1 MISYVRTPIPGPN
14 SLKYKAISEKYES
27 HCLNQQAP
35 IVWDH
40 AEGVKV
46 WDVDGNCFID
56 WTSGVLVTNV
66 GHSHPKL
73 AQAISDQAKRLLNC
87 YDFPTVERVTLAERM
102 VGLAPDN
109 LNQAF
114 FATVGSEAVDAAVR
128 VAKRFKGAFEII
140 SFYGGFHG
148 RTIGTMSLAGK
159 MSTKKRFGPV
169 TPGVIHVPFPDPY
182 RNPFGSCGND
192 VAGQCLE
199 FMDIAV
205 NAQSTGSLA
214 GLIIEP
220 YQGAAGFIFPPDGF
234 LKSLEEWCKA
244 RGIVFILDEVQSSF
258 GRTGK
263 FLALEWENLRP
274 NLVSIGKGIGSGM
287 PISCLLAESR
297 IMDSLEA
304 GEMSSTW
311 GGNPICC
318 AASHAILDIFK
329 EEKLV
334 DNALKM
340 GSYMKSRLE
349 AMKEKCRFLGDVRG
363 RGLVMGLDI
372 VKDKKTKE
380 RDPERTMKIINSCC
394 ENGLIIGAVSG
405 NVIRVAP
412 PLVINREEADESLDI
427 MEKVLTN
434 LT

>member
-1 MISYVRTPIPGPN
+1 MIVNIKTPIPGPN
-14 SLKYKAISEKYES
+14 TLKYKALSEKYES
-27 HCLNQQAP
+27 HCLGFQAP

-40 AEGVKV
+40 AQGVTV
-46 WDVDGNCFID
+46 WDVDGNSFID

-73 AQAISDQAKRLLNC
+73 AKAIGEQAARLLNC

-102 VGLAPDN
+102 VKLSPEHLDN
-109 LNQAF
+109 AF
-114 FATVGSEAVDAAVR
+114 FATVGSEAVDSAVR
-128 VAKRFKGAFEII
+128 VAKRHTGNFEMI
-140 SFYGGFHG
+140 SFFGGFHG
-148 RTIGTMSLAGK
+148 RTMGTMSLAGK
-159 MSTKKRFGPV
+159 MATKKKFGPV
-169 TPGVIHVPFPDPY
+169 MPGMIYVPFPDPY
-182 RNPFGSCGND
+182 RNPFGSDSAD

-199 FMDIAV
+199 FMDNAV

-234 LKSLEEWCKA
+234 LKSLEEWC
-244 RGIVFILDEVQSSF
+244 RERDIVFILDEVQASF

-263 FLALEWENLRP
+263 FLALEWENLKP
-274 NLVSIGKGIGSGM
+274 NMVSIGKGIGSGI

-297 IMDSLEA
+297 IMKSLDV
-304 GEMSSTW
+304 GDMSSTW
-311 GGNPICC
+311 GGNPLCC
-318 AASHAILDIFK
+318 AASHAILDIFE

-334 DNALKM
+334 ENALAL
-340 GSYMKSRLE
+340 GEHMKTRLT
-349 AMKEKCRFLGDVRG
+349 AMKDKCAYLGDVRG

-380 RDPERTMKIINSCC
+380 RYPEMTRNIINKCC

-412 PLVINREEADESLDI
+412 PLVITKDEADESLDI
-427 MEKVLTN
+427 MEKVLTG
-434 LT
+434 L

>member
-1 MISYVRTPIPGPN
+1 MITNVKTSLPGPN
-14 SLKYKAISEKYES
+14 SLKYKAISEKYEPQ
-27 HCLNQQAP
+27 CLNIQAP

-40 AEGVKV
+40 AEGDKV

-73 AQAISDQAKRLLNC
+73 AKAISDQAKRLLNC
-87 YDFPTVERVTLAERM
+87 YDFPTVERVTLAEKM
-102 VGLAPDN
+102 VN
-109 LNQAF
+109 LTPENIDTAF

-128 VAKRFKGAFEII
+128 VAKRYTGKFEII

-148 RTIGTMSLAGK
+148 RTTGTMSLAGN
-159 MSTKKRFGPV
+159 MGTKKNFGPII
-169 TPGVIHVPFPDPY
+169 PGVINVPFPDPY
-182 RNPFGSCGND
+182 RNPFGSGEKD

-199 FMDIAV
+199 FIDTAV
-205 NAQSTGSLA
+205 NAQSTGSIA
-214 GLIIEP
+214 ALIIEP

-234 LKSLEEWCKA
+234 LKSLEKWCKDHD
-244 RGIVFILDEVQSSF
+244 IIFILDEVQSSF

-274 NLVSIGKGIGSGM
+274 NLLCIGKGIGSGM

-297 IMDSLEA
+297 IMDSLGE

-318 AASHAILDIFK
+318 AASHAILDIFV
-329 EEKLV
+329 EENLV
-334 DNALKM
+334 ENSCKI
-340 GSYMKSRLE
+340 GEHMKSRLKAIE
-349 AMKEKCRFLGDVRG
+349 EKCPYLGDVRG

-372 VKDKKTKE
+372 VRDKKTKE
-380 RDPERTMKIINSCC
+380 RDPETTRKIINACC
-394 ENGLIIGAVSG
+394 ERGLIVGAVSG

-412 PLVINREEADESLDI
+412 PLVISREEADESLDI
-427 MEKVLTN
+427 MEKVLMS
-434 LT
+434 L